1 MATEYTYKVDG
12 QDYLFSNEIG
22 QKEAE
27 RIIRNEQAVASGE
40 VDEYSYENP
49 EDEGALQE
57 IIEGIGSGLIAIPQG
72 VAETGASLIDL
83 AAGTNF
89 TEAVTRAGNSVRDA
103 LLIQRE
109 LLVKLQK
116 V

>member
-49 EDEGALQE
+49 EDEGLVSE
-57 IIEGIGSGLIAIPQG
+57 HPVCWNPRFCSR
-72 VAETGASLIDL
+72 SS
-83 AAGTNF
+83 AGPRKQQTHHNGCHKP
-89 TEAVTRAGNSVRDA
+89 T
-103 LLIQRE
+103 
-109 LLVKLQK
+109 
-116 V
+116 